1 MSRYFPVSRKVIM
14 LLGDIAIIVM
24 SYLLVTM
31 FYLDKNVL
39 LSGLSMYQ
47 EMLPVTVIVMGLL
60 LNINGLYSIEHKR
73 FSEIILGLLVVTG
86 SAFVLMMAISF
97 FVREFSYSRSVLG
110 ISMLLQLVL
119 LTMWRYIGWQ
129 IERKIHAQ
137 REIML
142 MGSVE
147 ECEHVYRR
155 FSLQPQLN
163 LKLKYVCTDMET
175 SDWRKAM
182 EEVDAAIICPEM
194 RHRHKVEVINY
205 CHTNGKGVLLIPNTY
220 EPKIPRF
227 FNLRDPQILR
237 P

>member
-1 MSRYFPVSRKVIM
+1 M
-14 LLGDIAIIVM
+14 LMGDIAIIIT

-31 FYLDKNVL
+31 FYLDKNIL
-39 LSGLSMYQ
+39 LAGLSMYQ
-47 EMLPVTVIVMGLL
+47 EMLPVTVVVMGLL

-110 ISMLLQLVL
+110 ISMFLQLLL
-119 LTMWRYIGWQ
+119 LTIWRYIGWQ
-129 IERKIHAQ
+129 IERKIHAN

-155 FSLQPQLN
+155 LSLQPQLN
-163 LKLKYVCTDMET
+163 LKLKYICTDMEA
-175 SDWRKAM
+175 SNWQKAL

-194 RHRHKVEVINY
+194 RHRHKVEVIN
-205 CHTNGKGVLLIPNTY
+205 
-220 EPKIPRF
+220 
-227 FNLRDPQILR
+227 
-237 P
+237 